1 MSVNVL
7 EFNEIAGEI
16 NTLRNTTL
24 PNAKTTTAVTANAAG
39 TACGGALSVSVAAKQ
54 CNYGVRLT
62 CDLQTRPW
70 DCQSWASIP
79 TIVALDGFKVC
90 DASGSEAANQMR
102 CGATCSW
109 VVPPGVTT
117 ARFQAWGAGAGS
129 HNMCCCGG
137 GMWGGSGAYASVI
150 LPVTPGATY
159 TICSG
164 CAYCCMMRS
173 EGPTGGAGS
182 PSYVTGPGLCNFCAD
197 GGDPSPWCWLQRATS
212 RSDGYCVIMNAQ
224 NYYNKVSYKGTYYG
238 WCMCGGGGFC
248 WSNSCSGRDA
258 IPFTTSCRTWYG
270 CVHAPTKGCHFV
282 IGAPGMFNS
291 ANMGSGYDGDRK
303 AENYDGAYTE
313 YCLQLTHPP
322 IVNLTCDVCSWG
334 ICAGATCA
342 GCFGKIQCGVFPY
355 PSRGG
360 RATYVGGGCD
370 NCGGSYGG
378 MGMVCVQ
385 WNKE

>member
-7 EFNEIAGEI
+7 EYNEFAGEI

-24 PNAKTTTAVTANAAG
+24 PNAKTATAVTANAAG
-39 TACGGALSVSVAAKQ
+39 TNCGGALSVSVAAKQ

-90 DASGSEAANQMR
+90 DASGSEASNQMR

-150 LPVTPGATY
+150 FPVTPGATY

-164 CAYCCMMRS
+164 CAYCCMNFS
-173 EGPTGGAGS
+173 EQRIRAEA
-182 PSYVTGPGLCNFCAD
+182 PS
-197 GGDPSPWCWLQRATS
+197 
-212 RSDGYCVIMNAQ
+212 VI
-224 NYYNKVSYKGTYYG
+224 
-238 WCMCGGGGFC
+238 
-248 WSNSCSGRDA
+248 
-258 IPFTTSCRTWYG
+258 
-270 CVHAPTKGCHFV
+270 
-282 IGAPGMFNS
+282 
-291 ANMGSGYDGDRK
+291 
-303 AENYDGAYTE
+303 
-313 YCLQLTHPP
+313 
-322 IVNLTCDVCSWG
+322 
-334 ICAGATCA
+334 
-342 GCFGKIQCGVFPY
+342 
-355 PSRGG
+355 
-360 RATYVGGGCD
+360 
-370 NCGGSYGG
+370 
-378 MGMVCVQ
+378 
-385 WNKE
+385 